1 MVDENRSLMNIIRQ
15 RQTNWLARVLRS
27 ESLLRSL
34 RRQNGRD
41 KNSWEYGRPPYIVG
55 QCESSVSLAHGYIV
69 IYIYIYI
76 YMALSCWHL

>member
-1 MVDENRSLMNIIRQ
+1 MWIWRRLMKISWTEHRLNQEVLNMGDENRSLMNIRQ

-41 KNSWEYGRPPYIVG
+41 KNSWETYVK
-55 QCESSVSLAHGYIV
+55 
-69 IYIYIYI
+69 
-76 YMALSCWHL
+76 